1 MKHLLTIFALLSV
14 FSLSSEEL
22 PEGFVDLSDIDT
34 TILLDMR
41 YYTVHNFVGD
51 TIDGY
56 HCPRCILTK
65 KAALAVASV
74 QEELLKYGLSLKVY
88 DCYRPQRAVD
98 HFVRWAKDLD
108 DTLTKR
114 EFYPTVEKKNLFKDG
129 FIAEKSSHSRGSTID
144 LTIVSLPPAEQEEFQ
159 PGMELH
165 ECTNDSTERFGDNSV
180 DMGTGFDCFDKL
192 SHSENPDLSDQQ
204 RARRLLLRTLMEKY
218 GFRHYE
224 FEWWHY
230 TYGDEPFKNTYFDF
244 PIECK

>member
-1 MKHLLTIFALLSV
+1 MKHILTIFALLSV
-14 FSLSSEEL
+14 FLLNAEEL
-22 PEGFVDLSDIDT
+22 PEGFVDLSDIDS

-41 YYTVHNFVGD
+41 YYTAHNFVGD

-56 HCPRCILTK
+56 HCPRCILTE

-144 LTIVSLPPAEQEEFQ
+144 LTIVSLPFTEQEAFQ

-180 DMGTGFDCFDKL
+180 DMGTGFDCFDEL
-192 SHSENPDLSDQQ
+192 SHSENPNLSDQQ
-204 RARRLLLRTLMEKY
+204 RARRLLLRALMEKH
-218 GFRHYE
+218 GFMHYE

-230 TYGDEPFKNTYFDF
+230 TYWDEPFKNTYFDF